1 MSQADPSAE
10 IQVLSDLYLVNTA
23 LLIYDTLLTLP
34 SEIKHIWCKTVKIG
48 TILYVFSH
56 YLLMAFFVLA
66 IYGSLSNL
74 AVEVYYD
81 NTLMK
86 CNTITRLVHAL
97 QVPLVIGVQGL
108 LLARTYAIS
117 LQNQKVLGVL
127 GLLILSPTIINV
139 VCPCADFVTCLF
151 WTIAISLVR
160 KLIH

>member
-10 IQVLSDLYLVNTA
+10 IQALSDLYLVNTA

-48 TILYVFSH
+48 TILYLFAR
-56 YLLMAFFVLA
+56 YLLMAYFVLA
-66 IYGSLSNL
+66 IYDSLSNL
-74 AVEVYYD
+74 
-81 NTLMK
+81 K
-86 CNTITRLVHAL
+86 CHSISQLLRAL
-97 QVPLVIGVQGL
+97 QVPCVTGVQGL

-127 GLLILSPTIINV
+127 GLLIFIPTIINV

-151 WTIAISLVR
+151 WTIAIPLY
-160 KLIH
+160 

>member
-10 IQVLSDLYLVNTA
+10 IQVRSDKYLVNTA

-34 SEIKHIWCKTVKIG
+34 SEIKHIWCKNVKIG
-48 TILYVFSH
+48 TILYLFAR

-66 IYGSLSNL
+66 IYSSLSN
-74 AVEVYYD
+74 
-81 NTLMK
+81 MK
-86 CNTITRLVHAL
+86 CNTITHLARAL
-97 QVPLVIGVQGL
+97 QVPFVISVQGL

-127 GLLILSPTIINV
+127 GLLILIPTIINV

-151 WTIAISLVR
+151 WTIAISLVHN
-160 KLIH
+160 LMH

>member
-10 IQVLSDLYLVNTA
+10 IQVLSDKYLVNTA

-48 TILYVFSH
+48 TILYLFAR
-56 YLLMAFFVLA
+56 YLLMAFVVLA

-74 AVEVYYD
+74 
-81 NTLMK
+81 K
-86 CNTITRLVHAL
+86 CNTITRLLVAL
-97 QVPLVIGVQGL
+97 QVPCVIGVQGL

-127 GLLILSPTIINV
+127 GLLILSPTVFNV
-139 VCPCADFVTCLF
+139 VCPCADFVTYLF
-151 WTIAISLVR
+151 WTIAISLVHN
-160 KLIH
+160 LMH